1 MKKILLVEDN
11 EHIMDINEWFLK
23 SKGYDIDK
31 AYSLKEADECLKK
44 SLPDVIVLDIMLPDG
59 DGVEYCERI
68 QKKNPIPVLFLTAK
82 TGKKD
87 MMEGYKRGGNDYLTK
102 PYDLEMLEVRIE
114 ALMRLSENTVKKDQ
128 MINDIS
134 RNVISLKSGA
144 LSFDP
149 VASTLTVSGEKL
161 SLSTKE
167 FGILYCLAKRK
178 GKQVTKEELL
188 KEVWELEPDSDSS
201 FLWSTIYRLKKKIA
215 PYQDRFYI
223 ESDHSGYELVVI
235 EKGSN

>member
-87 MMEGYKRGGNDYLTK
+87 MMEGYKRGGNDYLT
-102 PYDLEMLEVRIE
+102 P
-114 ALMRLSENTVKKDQ
+114 
-128 MINDIS
+128 
-134 RNVISLKSGA
+134 G
-144 LSFDP
+144 
-149 VASTLTVSGEKL
+149 
-161 SLSTKE
+161 
-167 FGILYCLAKRK
+167 
-178 GKQVTKEELL
+178 
-188 KEVWELEPDSDSS
+188 VW
-201 FLWSTIYRLKKKIA
+201 A
-215 PYQDRFYI
+215 
-223 ESDHSGYELVVI
+223 
-235 EKGSN
+235 